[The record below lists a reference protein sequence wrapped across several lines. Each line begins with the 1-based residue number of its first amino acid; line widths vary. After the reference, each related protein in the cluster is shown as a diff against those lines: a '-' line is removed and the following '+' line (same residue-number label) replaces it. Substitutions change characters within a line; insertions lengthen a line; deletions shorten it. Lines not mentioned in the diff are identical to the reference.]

1 MVDAT
6 QVDAEELEETLENQA
21 EVQRDQEVK
30 EASIKSPR
38 DAAMEQIVEDRELEV
53 FSEIVEQAED
63 LSDESPI
70 DQQGDEEEIQHED
83 PISPVFLKDG
93 QWVTTVKV
101 NGAETTV
108 PFEGLKVSH
117 QKDSASQQR
126 FEEAAA
132 KEKWLNQKES
142 QLRSYVQKLQTQQ
155 QATPP
160 PTQGDAPKTDTNFT
174 EVAKEYHQALY
185 EDDAD
190 KAAELLQTLTTGRSQ
205 GATPN
210 VEEAVN
216 KALQEA
222 FSRQQME
229 QARTQ
234 QRDYQKSVKDAV
246 AWFETEYP
254 EIAGNAELRAIA
266 DNRTVTI
273 MKEKPSL
280 APGYVIQAAAEY
292 AREWATLNL
301 ASGNN
306 ERTARKKRI
315 VSEPKPARKSAKIG
329 EDEPENKTSSQIIED
344 MRVERG
350 QQQL

>member
-6 QVDAEELEETLENQA
+6 QVDAEELEETLENIE
-21 EVQRDQEVK
+21 EVQKDQEAK

-38 DAAMEQIVEDRELEV
+38 DAAMDQIVEDRELEV
-53 FSEIVEQAED
+53 FTEIIEQAED
-63 LSDESPI
+63 LSVTSEEVV
-70 DQQGDEEEIQHED
+70 DEEEIQHED
-83 PISPVFLKDG
+83 PTSPVFLKNG
-93 QWVTTVKV
+93 QWFTTVKI
-101 NGAETTV
+101 NGAETNV
-108 PFEGLKVSH
+108 PFDGLKVSH
-117 QKDSASQQR
+117 QKDAASQQR
-126 FEEAAA
+126 FEEAAV

-142 QLRSYVQKLQTQQ
+142 QLRSYVQKLQTQK
-155 QATPP
+155 QATPS
-160 PTQGDAPKTDTNFT
+160 PTQDDAPQKDTNFT

-246 AWFETEYP
+246 GWFETEYP

-292 AREWATLNL
+292 AREWASLNL
-301 ASGNN
+301 SSGTN

-329 EDEPENKTSSQIIED
+329 EDEPENKSSSQIIED
-344 MRVERG
+344 MRAERG
-350 QQQL
+350 QQL

>member
-21 EVQRDQEVK
+21 EVQKDQEAK

-38 DAAMEQIVEDRELEV
+38 DALMEQIVEDRELEV
-53 FSEIVEQAED
+53 FTEIVEQAED
-63 LSDESPI
+63 LSDDPPI

-142 QLRSYVQKLQTQQ
+142 QLRSYVQKLQTQK

-160 PTQGDAPKTDTNFT
+160 PTQDEAPKTDTNFS

-229 QARTQ
+229 QARAQ
-234 QRDYQKSVKDAV
+234 QRNYQKSVKDAV
-246 AWFETEYP
+246 GWFETEYP

-280 APGYVIQAAAEY
+280 APGYVIQAAA
-292 AREWATLNL
+292 
-301 ASGNN
+301 
-306 ERTARKKRI
+306 
-315 VSEPKPARKSAKIG
+315 
-329 EDEPENKTSSQIIED
+329 
-344 MRVERG
+344 
-350 QQQL
+350 

>member
-21 EVQRDQEVK
+21 EVQKDQEAK

-38 DAAMEQIVEDRELEV
+38 DALMEQIVEDRELEV
-53 FSEIVEQAED
+53 FTEIVEQADD
-63 LSDESPI
+63 LDTSEEMVV
-70 DQQGDEEEIQHED
+70 EEEIQHED
-83 PISPVFLKDG
+83 PISPVFLKNG

-101 NGAETTV
+101 NGTETTV

-132 KEKWLNQKES
+132 KEKGLNQKES
-142 QLRSYVQKLQTQQ
+142 QLRSYVQKLQTQK

-160 PTQGDAPKTDTNFT
+160 PTQDEAPKTDTNFS

-229 QARTQ
+229 QARAQ

-246 AWFETEYP
+246 GWFETEYP

-301 ASGNN
+301 ASGTN

-329 EDEPENKTSSQIIED
+329 EDEQESKTSSQIIED

>member
-6 QVDAEELEETLENQA
+6 QVDAEEVIEETLENQA
-21 EVQRDQEVK
+21 EIQKDQEAK

-38 DAAMEQIVEDRELEV
+38 DALMEQIVEDRELEV
-53 FSEIVEQAED
+53 FTEIVEQADD
-63 LSDESPI
+63 LDTSEEMVV
-70 DQQGDEEEIQHED
+70 EEEIQHED
-83 PISPVFLKDG
+83 PISPVFLKNG

-101 NGAETTV
+101 NGTETTV

-142 QLRSYVQKLQTQQ
+142 QLRSYVQKLQAQP

-160 PTQGDAPKTDTNFT
+160 KTQDEAPKTDTNFS

-190 KAAELLQTLTTGRSQ
+190 KAAELLQTLTAGRSQ

-216 KALQEA
+216 KALREA
-222 FSRQQME
+222 FSCQQME

-301 ASGNN
+301 ASGTN
-306 ERTARKKRI
+306 ERTARKQRI

>member
-1 MVDAT
+1 V
-6 QVDAEELEETLENQA
+6 V
-21 EVQRDQEVK
+21 
-30 EASIKSPR
+30 
-38 DAAMEQIVEDRELEV
+38 
-53 FSEIVEQAED
+53 
-63 LSDESPI
+63 
-70 DQQGDEEEIQHED
+70 DEEEIQHED
-83 PISPVFLKDG
+83 PTSPVFLKNG
-93 QWVTTVKV
+93 QWFTTVKI
-101 NGAETTV
+101 NGAETNV

-117 QKDSASQQR
+117 QKDAASQQR
-126 FEEAAA
+126 FEEAAV

-142 QLRSYVQKLQTQQ
+142 QLRSYVQKLQTQK

-160 PTQGDAPKTDTNFT
+160 PTQDDAPKTDTNFT

-185 EDDAD
+185 EDDAE
-190 KAAELLQTLTTGRSQ
+190 KAAELLQTLTSGRSQ

-234 QRDYQKSVKDAV
+234 QQDYQKSVKDAV
-246 AWFETEYP
+246 GWFETEYP

-292 AREWATLNL
+292 AREWASLNL
-301 ASGNN
+301 SSGTN

-329 EDEPENKTSSQIIED
+329 EDEPENKSSSQIIED
-344 MRVERG
+344 MRAERG
-350 QQQL
+350 QQL

>member
-21 EVQRDQEVK
+21 EIKQDQEAK

-38 DAAMEQIVEDRELEV
+38 DAAMERIVEEREIEV
-53 FSEIVEQAED
+53 FDEIVEQ
-63 LSDESPI
+63 SDELDTSEEVV
-70 DQQGDEEEIQHED
+70 GEEEIQHED
-83 PISPVFLKDG
+83 PISPVFLKNG

-101 NGAETTV
+101 NGTETTV

-155 QATPP
+155 ATPP
-160 PTQGDAPKTDTNFT
+160 PTQGDEPKTDTNFT

-190 KAAELLQTLTTGRSQ
+190 KAAELLQTLTSGRSQ

-229 QARTQ
+229 QARAQ

-246 AWFETEYP
+246 GWFETEYP

-292 AREWATLNL
+292 AREWANLNL
-301 ASGNN
+301 GGKSN
-306 ERTARKKRI
+306 ERTARKQRI

-329 EDEPENKTSSQIIED
+329 EDDEVEKTPSQVIEE
-344 MRVERG
+344 MRAERG
-350 QQQL
+350 QSL

>member
-21 EVQRDQEVK
+21 EVQKDQEAH
-30 EASIKSPR
+30 EESIKSPR
-38 DAAMEQIVEDRELEV
+38 DAAMDQIVEDRELEV
-53 FSEIVEQAED
+53 YSEIVED
-63 LSDESPI
+63 LEKNPPI

-142 QLRSYVQKLQTQQ
+142 QLRSYVQKLQTQK

-160 PTQGDAPKTDTNFT
+160 PTQDDAPKTDTNFT

-229 QARTQ
+229 QARAQ

-246 AWFETEYP
+246 GWFETEYP

-292 AREWATLNL
+292 AREWASLNL
-301 ASGNN
+301 SSGTN

-329 EDEPENKTSSQIIED
+329 EDEQESKTSSQIIED
-344 MRVERG
+344 MRAERG
-350 QQQL
+350 QQL

>member
-21 EVQRDQEVK
+21 EIKQDQEAK

-38 DAAMEQIVEDRELEV
+38 DAAMERIVEEREIEV
-53 FSEIVEQAED
+53 FDEIVEQADD
-63 LSDESPI
+63 LDTSEEVV
-70 DQQGDEEEIQHED
+70 GEEEIQHED
-83 PISPVFLKDG
+83 PISPVFLKNG

-155 QATPP
+155 ATPP
-160 PTQGDAPKTDTNFT
+160 PTQGDEPKTDTNFT

-190 KAAELLQTLTTGRSQ
+190 KAAELLQTLTSGRSQ

-229 QARTQ
+229 QARAQ

-246 AWFETEYP
+246 GWFETEYP

-292 AREWATLNL
+292 AREWANLNL
-301 ASGNN
+301 GGKSN
-306 ERTARKKRI
+306 ERTARKQRI

-329 EDEPENKTSSQIIED
+329 EDDEVEKTPSQVIEE
-344 MRVERG
+344 MRAERG
-350 QQQL
+350 QSL

>member
-1 MVDAT
+1 MADAT
-6 QVDAEELEETLENQA
+6 PQDAEELEGTLE
-21 EVQRDQEVK
+21 EVK
-30 EASIKSPR
+30 QKEESIKSPR
-38 DAAMEQIVEDRELEV
+38 DELMDHIVEEREIEI
-53 FSEIVEQAED
+53 FSEMVGQQED
-63 LSDESPI
+63 LSDTSTEEV
-70 DQQGDEEEIQHED
+70 DEEEIQHED
-83 PISPVFLKDG
+83 PTSPIWLKNG
-93 QWVTTVKV
+93 QWFTTVKV
-101 NGAETTV
+101 NGTETNV

-117 QKDSASQQR
+117 QKDAASQQK
-126 FEEAAA
+126 FEQAAV
-132 KEKWLNQKES
+132 KEKWLNQKEG
-142 QLRSYVQKLQTQQ
+142 QLRSYVQKLQSQQ

-160 PTQGDAPKTDTNFT
+160 PTQGDEPKTDTNFT

-205 GATPN
+205 QATPN

-229 QARTQ
+229 QARAQ
-234 QRDYQKSVKDAV
+234 QRDYKKSVKDAV
-246 AWFETEYP
+246 SWFETEYP

-292 AREWATLNL
+292 AREWASLNL
-301 ASGNN
+301 SNGKSN
-306 ERTARKKRI
+306 ERAARKKRI

-329 EDEPENKTSSQIIED
+329 EDDEVEKTPSQVIAD

-350 QQQL
+350 QQLL

>member
-21 EVQRDQEVK
+21 EVQKDQEAK

-53 FSEIVEQAED
+53 FTEIVEQADD
-63 LSDESPI
+63 LSGTSEEVV
-70 DQQGDEEEIQHED
+70 DEEEIQHED
-83 PISPVFLKDG
+83 PTSPVFLKNG
-93 QWVTTVKV
+93 QWFTTVKI
-101 NGAETTV
+101 NGAETNV

-117 QKDSASQQR
+117 QKDAASQQR
-126 FEEAAA
+126 FEEAAV

-142 QLRSYVQKLQTQQ
+142 QLRSYVQKLQTQK

-160 PTQGDAPKTDTNFT
+160 PTQDDAPKTDTNFT

-205 GATPN
+205 VATPN

-234 QRDYQKSVKDAV
+234 QQDYQKSVKDAV
-246 AWFETEYP
+246 GWFETEYP

-292 AREWATLNL
+292 AREWASLNL
-301 ASGNN
+301 SSGTN

-329 EDEPENKTSSQIIED
+329 EDEPENKSSSQIIED
-344 MRVERG
+344 MRAERG
-350 QQQL
+350 QQL

>member
-21 EVQRDQEVK
+21 EIKQDQEAK

-38 DAAMEQIVEDRELEV
+38 DAAMERIVEEREIEV
-53 FSEIVEQAED
+53 FDEIVEQADD
-63 LSDESPI
+63 LDTSEEVV
-70 DQQGDEEEIQHED
+70 GEEEIQHED
-83 PISPVFLKDG
+83 PISPVFLKNG

-101 NGAETTV
+101 NGTETTV

-142 QLRSYVQKLQTQQ
+142 QLRSYVQKLQTQK

-160 PTQGDAPKTDTNFT
+160 PTQGDEPKTDTNFT

-190 KAAELLQTLTTGRSQ
+190 KAAELLQTLTSGRSQ

-229 QARTQ
+229 QARAQ

-246 AWFETEYP
+246 GWFETEYP

-292 AREWATLNL
+292 AREWANLNL
-301 ASGNN
+301 SNGKSN
-306 ERTARKKRI
+306 ERAARKKRI

-329 EDEPENKTSSQIIED
+329 EDDEVEKTPSQVIEE
-344 MRVERG
+344 MRAERG
-350 QQQL
+350 QSL

>member
-6 QVDAEELEETLENQA
+6 QVDAEELEETLENME
-21 EVQRDQEVK
+21 EVKKDQEAK
-30 EASIKSPR
+30 DESIKSPR
-38 DAAMEQIVEDRELEV
+38 DALMDQIVEDRELEV
-53 FSEIVEQAED
+53 YSEIVEQGGD
-63 LSDESPI
+63 LSSEETI
-70 DQQGDEEEIQHED
+70 EAVEEEIQQED
-83 PISPVFLKDG
+83 PISPVWLKDG
-93 QWVTTVKV
+93 KWYTNVKV
-101 NGAETTV
+101 NGTETTV

-132 KEKWLNQKES
+132 KERWLGQKEA
-142 QLRSYVQKLQTQQ
+142 QLRQYVQRLQTQ

-160 PTQGDAPKTDTNFT
+160 PPTQGEELKPDTHYT
-174 EVAKEYHQALY
+174 ELVKEYHQALY

-190 KAAELLQTLTTGRSQ
+190 KAAELLQTLTTGRTQ
-205 GATPN
+205 QATPN

-216 KALQEA
+216 KALREA

-234 QRDYQKSVKDAV
+234 QRDYEKQVKESV

-254 EIAGNAELRAIA
+254 DIAGNAELRAIA

-273 MKEKPSL
+273 MKEKPSM

-292 AREWATLNL
+292 AREWANLNI
-301 ASGNN
+301 SNGRSN

-329 EDEPENKTSSQIIED
+329 EDETEDKTPSQIIED
-344 MRVERG
+344 MRAERG
-350 QQQL
+350 QQL

>member
-6 QVDAEELEETLENQA
+6 QVDAEELEETLENME
-21 EVQRDQEVK
+21 EVKQDQEAK

-38 DAAMEQIVEDRELEV
+38 DAAMEQIVEERELEV
-53 FSEIVEQAED
+53 FTEIVEQADD
-63 LSDESPI
+63 LSGTSEEVV
-70 DQQGDEEEIQHED
+70 DEEEIQHED
-83 PISPVFLKDG
+83 PISPVFLKNG

-117 QKDSASQQR
+117 QKDAASQQR
-126 FEEAAA
+126 FEEAAV

-142 QLRSYVQKLQTQQ
+142 QLRSYVQKLQTQK

-160 PTQGDAPKTDTNFT
+160 PTQGDEPKTDTNFT

-229 QARTQ
+229 QARMQ

-246 AWFETEYP
+246 GWFETEYP

-292 AREWATLNL
+292 AREWANLNL
-301 ASGNN
+301 GGKSN

-329 EDEPENKTSSQIIED
+329 DDEPEDKTPSQVIEE

-350 QQQL
+350 QQRL